1 MLNLLR
7 MELRKIFRDKGLYI
21 TLAVFLGILV
31 IAVVSLKL
39 VTDPQLTQKA
49 VSAGFELD
57 ASDLQ
62 DGQEF
67 ISSTKY
73 EFLGN
78 LLFSGGLMV
87 SFAAVLSS
95 LMCCQDFSTGFAK
108 NIFSFYPRRMDYLLS
123 KLAAVSIVTGF
134 FMLVLTLLSLGLLWA
149 FGFSN
154 PLGDP
159 VQLLFMLLT
168 GWAALTALIGQNLL
182 FCMMTRSVW
191 ISILLSL
198 VCGFGTVP
206 GLLQLFLGA
215 WDLSVGKLF
224 PSYLAMTAPYVTGS
238 ESFSLSSSLL
248 LSLLGS
254 GSPELNPLFSVF
266 VSFVWILIYLLL
278 ASRVLNKKDIC

>member
-198 VCGFGTVP
+198 V
-206 GLLQLFLGA
+206 
-215 WDLSVGKLF
+215 
-224 PSYLAMTAPYVTGS
+224 
-238 ESFSLSSSLL
+238 
-248 LSLLGS
+248 
-254 GSPELNPLFSVF
+254 PL
-266 VSFVWILIYLLL
+266 
-278 ASRVLNKKDIC
+278 